1 MKTQQN
7 PGSVE
12 LGESL
17 WRGLALSPESVGCAG
32 SQVWLTLS
40 DAFDFILLTVAFLPP
55 SVEGEVSL
63 LNSSQMTLDSY
74 FVEIIEAITCGILQ
88 VLDNFVN

>member
-17 WRGLALSPESVGCAG
+17 WQGLVQVLSQWVAG
-32 SQVWLTLS
+32 SQVWLTL
-40 DAFDFILLTVAFLPP
+40 FRCLDFFLLAVAFLPP
-55 SVEGEVSL
+55 SMEGGLL

-74 FVEIIEAITCGILQ
+74 FVEMIEAITCGFLKFLIIL
-88 VLDNFVN
+88 